1 MFTSFQLV
9 TSRREGGAGGGGGE
23 DRKELKRE
31 RNREGKKER
40 QMEKN
45 VRLLTLKTS
54 MLTRNTLHSFPF
66 LVNKLCM

>member
-9 TSRREGGAGGGGGE
+9 TSRREGGGGE